1 MRLLLCAWILGIL
14 VLQAAPRLVPLSALE
29 GASLVW
35 ALGVGALRHWP
46 RGRSMLLFLALFLGG
61 LVMANER
68 ARLRMAHRLPPRW
81 EHQNLTLTGTLIS
94 LPEGRAGALHFK
106 VAADPG
112 SLLFPAEVALSEF
125 ALPLHD
131 APAELHP
138 GQRWRWQ
145 CRVKSPHG
153 QVNPGGF
160 DSATWAWSEGILT
173 QGSIDRRTPPVFLG
187 WSHPGGIRGLHL
199 FIEAQRD
206 LLRQRLRRQLKDQ
219 PWGPVLIA
227 LVIGDQSTISPADW
241 QLFWATGV
249 GHLISISGLH
259 ITMLAGLVA
268 KVTGLLSPSLR
279 IRWLAGWLGASAYA
293 LIAGF
298 SLPTQRTLA
307 MITVLTLARFQKR
320 PLPPSTLLLL
330 AAALTLTGDPFAS
343 LSPSFW
349 LSFGAVS
356 WMVYAGAHQTGRLP
370 FWKQEIHSQ
379 WAATWAMVPLLI
391 WLFGQVSWISPL
403 ANAFAIP
410 LVSLG
415 VVPLA
420 LLGLIPGLGFCLKMA
435 HALMTGTAWGLDWLV
450 RHSGPPLALP
460 TPTLPVLIV
469 ATLGV
474 GFLLAPRGIPGRWAG
489 CLGLLGL
496 VVSPLPRPDPGG
508 LWLDLLDVGQGL
520 AVVLRTARHTL
531 VVDTGPRVSSEQDA
545 GERVVIPALR
555 SFGVRQL
562 DGLLL
567 SHGDLDHS
575 GGLHSLVSAYPV
587 PWILSPLP
595 ASHPLL
601 HGIPHTRTC
610 VAGMH
615 WNWEGVDFEILYPDP
630 EDLSDPTLK
639 SNDRACVLRL
649 TVGRLHVLLPADIE
663 ARSEQALLERS
674 PEKLQADVLIVPHH
688 GSKTSSTPAFLQA
701 VAPRWSL
708 FSVGD
713 HNRFKHPNPVVWMR
727 YGEAHSERL
736 RTDQCGALELHMADH
751 QIQGTVLRAVFPHYW
766 ESRCPETE
774 PKAPPLEGPH

>member
-1 MRLLLCAWILGIL
+1 MRLLLCAWVLGIL
-14 VLQAAPRLVPLSALE
+14 VLQAAPNLAPLPVLE

-35 ALGVGALRHWP
+35 GLGVGILRRWP
-46 RGRSMLLFLALFLGG
+46 RGRPILLFLALFLGG
-61 LVMANER
+61 FVMANER
-68 ARLRMAHRLPPRW
+68 ARLRLAHRLPARW
-81 EHQNLTLTGTLIS
+81 EHQSLTLTGTLLS
-94 LPEGRAGALHFK
+94 LPEGRAGARRFR
-106 VAADPG
+106 VAVDPG
-112 SLLFPAEVALSEF
+112 PPLSPAEIALSEF
-125 ALPLHD
+125 VPPLRD
-131 APAELHP
+131 TPADLHP

-145 CRVKSPHG
+145 CRVRSPHG
-153 QVNPGGF
+153 LVNPGGF
-160 DSATWAWSEGILT
+160 DSATWAWSEGILA

-187 WSHPGGIRGLHL
+187 WAHPGGLTGLHL
-199 FIEAQRD
+199 FIETQRD
-206 LLRQRLRRQLKDQ
+206 LLRQRLRDQLKGQ

-227 LVIGDQSTISPADW
+227 LVIGDQSAISPAAW

-268 KVTGLLSPSLR
+268 RIAGILSPSLR
-279 IRWLAGWLGASAYA
+279 LRWLAGWLGASAYA

-307 MITVLTLARFQKR
+307 MITVITLAHFQLR

-330 AAALTLTGDPFAS
+330 AAALTLTGDPFAP

-356 WMVYAGAHQTGRLP
+356 WMVYAGAHQTGQFP
-370 FWKQEIHSQ
+370 FWKQEVHRQ
-379 WAATWAMVPLLI
+379 WAATWAMMPLLI

-403 ANAFAIP
+403 ANALAIP

-420 LLGLIPGLGFCLKMA
+420 LLGLIPGLGFCLGMA
-435 HALMTGTAWGLDWLV
+435 HALMAGTAWGLAWLV
-450 RHSGPPLALP
+450 RQGGPPLALP
-460 TPTLPVLIV
+460 TPSLPVLIV

-496 VVSPLPRPDPGG
+496 VASPLPRPDTGG

-531 VVDTGPRVSSEQDA
+531 VVDTGPRVGPEQDA

-555 SFGVRQL
+555 SFGVRRL

-575 GGLHSLVSAYPV
+575 GGLRSLIEAYPV

-595 ASHPLL
+595 ATHPLL
-601 HGIPHTRTC
+601 RDIPHPLAC
-610 VAGMH
+610 VAGTR
-615 WNWEGVDFEILYPDP
+615 WNWEGVDFEILYPDRT
-630 EDLSDPTLK
+630 DLSDPTLGR
-639 SNDRACVLRL
+639 NDRACVLRL
-649 TVGRLHVLLPADIE
+649 TVGTLHVLLPADIE

-688 GSKTSSTPAFLQA
+688 GSRTSSTPSFLQA

-713 HNRFKHPNPVVWMR
+713 HNRFKHPNPLVWMR

-736 RTDQCGALELHMADH
+736 RTDQCGAIELHMADR
-751 QIQGTVLRAVFPHYW
+751 QIQEIVLRSAFPHYW
-766 ESRCPETE
+766 ESNCTTP
-774 PKAPPLEGPH
+774 

>member
-1 MRLLLCAWILGIL
+1 MRLLLCAWILGTL
-14 VLQAAPRLVPLSALE
+14 VLQAAPRLVPLPALE
-29 GASLVW
+29 SASLVW
-35 ALGVGALRHWP
+35 VLGVGAVRRWP
-46 RGRSMLLFLALFLGG
+46 RGRPVLLFLALFLGG
-61 LVMANER
+61 LVTANER
-68 ARLRMAHRLPPRW
+68 ARLRMEHRLPPRW
-81 EHQNLTLTGTLIS
+81 EHQSLTLTGTLLS

-106 VAADPG
+106 VAVDSAPP
-112 SLLFPAEVALSEF
+112 LFPAEVALSEY
-125 ALPLHD
+125 APSLQN
-131 APAELHP
+131 APADLHP
-138 GQRWRWQ
+138 GQRWRWR
-145 CRVKSPHG
+145 CRVRSPHG
-153 QVNPGGF
+153 LVNPGGF
-160 DSATWAWSEGILT
+160 DGATWAWSEGILA

-187 WSHPGGIRGLHL
+187 WDHPGGLTGLQL
-199 FIEAQRD
+199 FIETQRD
-206 LLRQRLRRQLKDQ
+206 LLRQRLRDQLKGQ

-227 LVIGDQSTISPADW
+227 LVIGDLSAISPADW

-268 KVTGLLSPSLR
+268 KVAGLLSPSLR
-279 IRWLAGWLGASAYA
+279 IRWLAGWLGAGIYA

-307 MITVLTLARFQKR
+307 MITVVTLAHFQLR
-320 PLPPSTLLLL
+320 PLPSSTLLLL

-356 WMVYAGAHQTGRLP
+356 WMVYAGAHRTGRLP

-403 ANAFAIP
+403 ANALAIP

-415 VVPLA
+415 VVPLS
-420 LLGLIPGLGFCLKMA
+420 LLGLIPGLGFCLGIA
-435 HALMTGTAWGLDWLV
+435 HALMTGTAWGLAWMV
-450 RHSGPPLALP
+450 RQSGPPLDLP
-460 TPTLPVLIV
+460 TPGLTVLIF

-474 GFLLAPRGIPGRWAG
+474 GFLLAPRGLPGRWAG

-496 VVSPLPRPDPGG
+496 VASPLPRPDMGG

-531 VVDTGPRVSSEQDA
+531 VVDTGPRIGSEQDA
-545 GERVVIPALR
+545 GVRVVIPALR
-555 SFGVRQL
+555 SFGVRHL

-575 GGLHSLVSAYPV
+575 GGLHSLVDAYPL
-587 PWILSPLP
+587 PWILSSLP

-601 HGIPHTRTC
+601 RGMPHTLRC
-610 VAGMH
+610 VAGMR
-615 WNWEGVDFEILYPDP
+615 WNWDGVDFEILYPGH
-630 EDLSDPTLK
+630 EDLSDPTLR

-649 TVGRLHVLLPADIE
+649 TVGALHVLLPADIE

-674 PEKLQADVLIVPHH
+674 PEKLHADVLVVPHH
-688 GSKTSSTPAFLQA
+688 GSKTSSTPDFLQA

-713 HNRFKHPNPVVWMR
+713 HNRFKHPDPIIWMR
-727 YGEAHSERL
+727 YGETQRL
-736 RTDQCGALELHMADH
+736 RTDQCGDIELHLTDH
-751 QIQGTVLRAVFPHYW
+751 RVQVDVGRAAFPHYW
-766 ESRCPETE
+766 ESRCP
-774 PKAPPLEGPH
+774 PLEGPH